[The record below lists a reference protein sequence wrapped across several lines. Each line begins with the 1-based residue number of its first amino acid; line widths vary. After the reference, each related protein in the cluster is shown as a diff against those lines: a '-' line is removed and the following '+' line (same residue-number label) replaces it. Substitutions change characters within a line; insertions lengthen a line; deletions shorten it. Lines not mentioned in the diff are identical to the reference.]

1 MQQPWSL
8 RGRLIRLFAAGGFA
22 AWLFGGAVV
31 LLIVGYQDKDSG
43 DMAIQNSAAIILRLA
58 LEEYGETGTL
68 DALKGDAPLQF
79 SGRMIQIL
87 DANGRLLLRTDDA
100 PTTPMATPQPGFRN
114 IKLAGGN
121 WRVGIFRDADSGLQ
135 IEIADSESRIEK
147 QVIQL
152 GIALLMP
159 IVIGLPIL
167 MIGAWFFA
175 ARALRPLRRAALNL
189 GERKSSDLSLIGAGE
204 LPQEAMPLVESF
216 NHLLMQLAESWE
228 DERRFAASVAHELRT
243 PLAGIRLNLQR
254 LQQHSDE
261 PAMRARLDVL
271 VGAVDRATR
280 VIEQL
285 LVLARLERDV
295 HRELSHEPIDLR
307 RIIDETLSEFASRA
321 GERGL
326 RFEVDAEAAPVRVP
340 AQAFYL
346 VLRNFVENAVRHSP
360 REGCIQIGAG
370 RSETD
375 WWLQVDD
382 AGPGLLPAPLTQ
394 APGSQDEKPLIT
406 ENLQIGLSL
415 VRKISELFDGQV
427 TSGRSALL
435 GGASFRFSAPLL
447 SDLRKVI
454 SQSATNI
461 SQ

>member
-271 VGAVDRATR
+271 VGAVDRAAR

-447 SDLRKVI
+447 SDLGKVI

>member
-31 LLIVGYQDKDSG
+31 LVIVGYQDKDSS
-43 DMAIQNSAAIILRLA
+43 DHAIENSAAIILRLA

-87 DANGRLLLRTDDA
+87 DANGQLLLRTDDA
-100 PTTPMATPQPGFRN
+100 PKTPMAPPQPGFRN
-114 IKLAGGN
+114 IKLVSGN
-121 WRVGIFRDADSGLQ
+121 WRVGTFRDAASGLQ
-135 IEIADSESRIEK
+135 IEIADNESRIEK

-189 GERKSSDLSLIGAGE
+189 GERKSSDLSPIGAGE

-216 NHLLMQLAESWE
+216 NHLLTQLAESWE

-254 LQQHSDE
+254 LQQHSTE
-261 PAMRARLDVL
+261 AAMHARLDVL

-285 LVLARLERDV
+285 LVLARLERDAY
-295 HRELSHEPIDLR
+295 RELSHEPIDLR

-321 GERGL
+321 SERGL
-326 RFEVDAEAAPVRVP
+326 HFEVEASRAPLRVP

-360 REGCIQIGAG
+360 REGCIQISAG
-370 RSETD
+370 HNETD

-382 AGPGLLPAPLTQ
+382 AGPGLLPVPLAQ
-394 APGSQDEKPLIT
+394 APDKQDDKRLMT

-427 TSGRSALL
+427 ASGRSSSL
-435 GGASFRFSAPLL
+435 GGASFRFSAPLR
-447 SDLRKVI
+447 SDQGKAI
-454 SQSATNI
+454 SQSATTT
-461 SQ
+461 